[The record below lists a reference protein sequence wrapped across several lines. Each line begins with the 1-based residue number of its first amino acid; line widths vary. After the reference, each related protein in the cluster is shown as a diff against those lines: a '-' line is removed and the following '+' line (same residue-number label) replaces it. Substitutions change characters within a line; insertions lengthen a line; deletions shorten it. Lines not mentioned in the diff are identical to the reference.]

1 MQAAVG
7 SDVVIIL
14 MVLVVFDVLP
24 RESLNVVQIALD

>member
-7 SDVVIIL
+7 RDVVIIL